1 MVLSDCCRTDESNGK
16 AVPPSN
22 CKEAPDSAL
31 RDRFGRGSAIPI
43 SIKYKKLGNEEA
55 ISRQQREQHR
65 KDRYQ
70 VELGKAIREPPSLEI
85 GPKRLKVRGP
95 SYVGTEGRFEL
106 KFRSL
111 E

>member
-1 MVLSDCCRTDESNGK
+1 VVLSDCWRTEE
-16 AVPPSN
+16 SN
-22 CKEAPDSAL
+22 CKSVPPTNCKEGPDSAL

-55 ISRQQREQHR
+55 ISRQREHQR

-70 VELGKAIREPPSLEI
+70 LELGKATREPPPVEI

-95 SYVGTEGRFEL
+95 SYVGTESRFEL

>member
-1 MVLSDCCRTDESNGK
+1 MVRSDCCRTDESNSK
-16 AVPPSN
+16 SVPPSN

-31 RDRFGRGSAIPI
+31 RDRFGRGSGIPI

-55 ISRQQREQHR
+55 ISRQREHHR
-65 KDRYQ
+65 KDSRYQ
-70 VELGKAIREPPSLEI
+70 LELGKAIREPPPTEI

-95 SYVGTEGRFEL
+95 SYVGTESRFEL